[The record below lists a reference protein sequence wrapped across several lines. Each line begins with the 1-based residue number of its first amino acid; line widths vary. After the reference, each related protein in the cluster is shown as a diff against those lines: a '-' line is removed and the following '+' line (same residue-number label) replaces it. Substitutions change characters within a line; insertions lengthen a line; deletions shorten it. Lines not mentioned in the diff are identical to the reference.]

1 MLKSVYRT
9 GIYARLSRDDGDK
22 AESNSIVSQKS
33 ICEEYIA
40 QHTELE
46 LCDTFVDDGY
56 SGVSFDRPNFRRMEQ
71 AIRDGKIDC
80 IVCKDLSRF
89 TRNYIEGGRYL
100 EKIFPQLGVR
110 FIAINDTYDTAT
122 GNPQSDSFII
132 PFKNLINDTYCKDIS
147 VKIRSNLDVKRRK
160 GEYVGA
166 FTPYGY
172 VKASD
177 DKSRLIVDEYAGE
190 IVRSIYTMYKDGLSI
205 GRIADR
211 LNSMGVLSPM
221 EYKLSQGSKYETLFK
236 SHEVALWSYMAV
248 RRILTSETYIGVLVQ
263 GKRGT
268 PNYKVRKIQDKDE
281 SEWVKVESAHEPLV
295 SYSDFTAVKEMLGR
309 DRRSA
314 SDEESASLFSGFLY
328 CGDCGQSMV
337 RKTVPSG
344 TKKYLYYICAASKR
358 RECSSHSI
366 SEKELERVVF
376 HALHDQIEIVLRLD
390 EALAYIDRL
399 PTADRRVFNYEAQ
412 IAKIEEEIE
421 RCQGLK
427 LRLYED
433 LSDGIIDKAEY
444 MEFRDTYTKT
454 IAQKKEALTRVQR
467 EYKDT
472 LATGI
477 AERNW
482 VTLFRQYEN
491 IDELNRR
498 VLMALVD
505 KIIVHENHVVEIFYK
520 YRDEYEQA
528 AAYAASFDD
537 ERKNVG

>member
-1 MLKSVYRT
+1 MLKNVYRT

-46 LCDTFVDDGY
+46 LCDTFTDDGY
-56 SGVSFDRPNFRRMEQ
+56 SGVSFDRPDFKRMEQ

-100 EKIFPQLGVR
+100 EKIFPQLGIR
-110 FIAINDTYDTAT
+110 FIAINDSYDTAT

-172 VKASD
+172 MKSPQ
-177 DKSRLIVDEYAGE
+177 DKSRLVIDEYAGE
-190 IVRSIYTMYKDGLSI
+190 IVRSIYTMYKDGMSI

-211 LNSMGVLSPM
+211 LNGMGVLSPM
-221 EYKLSQGSKYETLFK
+221 EYKLSQGSKYESLFK
-236 SHEVALWSYMAV
+236 SHEVARWSYMAV
-248 RRILTSETYIGVLVQ
+248 RRILTGETYIGVLVQ

-268 PNYKVRKIQDKDE
+268 PNYKVRKLQDKDE
-281 SEWVKVESAHEPLV
+281 SEWIKVENAHEPLV
-295 SYSDFTAVKEMLGR
+295 SYSDFMAVKDMLGR
-309 DRRSA
+309 DRRSNNDMEA
-314 SDEESASLFSGFLY
+314 LNLFSGFLY

-337 RKTVPSG
+337 RKTVPSKA
-344 TKKYLYYICAASKR
+344 KKYIYYVCAASKR
-358 RECSSHSI
+358 GECSTHSI

-376 HALHDQIEIVLRLD
+376 HALHDQIELVLKLD
-390 EALAYIDRL
+390 EMLDYISRL
-399 PTADRRVFNYEAQ
+399 PTADRKAFNYEAQ
-412 IAKIEEEIE
+412 ITKIEEEIE
-421 RCQGLK
+421 RCQSLK

-454 IAQKKEALTRVQR
+454 IAQKKDTLARVQR
-467 EYKDT
+467 EYRDT

-477 AERNW
+477 TERNW

-491 IDELNRR
+491 IEDLNRR

-505 KIIVHENHVVEIFYK
+505 KIIIYENHVVEICYK

-528 AAYAASFDD
+528 LAYAENYKDD
-537 ERKNVG
+537 FKAVV

>member
-40 QHTELE
+40 QHPELE
-46 LCDTFVDDGY
+46 LCDTFTDDGY
-56 SGVSFDRPNFRRMEQ
+56 SGVSFDRPDFRRMEQ
-71 AIRDGKIDC
+71 AIRDRKIDC

-110 FIAINDTYDTAT
+110 FIAINDSYDTAT

-172 VKASD
+172 MKSPQ
-177 DKSRLIVDEYAGE
+177 DKSRLVVDEYAGE
-190 IVRSIYTMYKDGLSI
+190 IVRSIYTMYKDGMSI

-221 EYKLSQGSKYETLFK
+221 EYKLSLGSKYESLFK
-236 SHEVALWSYMAV
+236 SHEVAQWSYMAV
-248 RRILTSETYIGVLVQ
+248 RRILTGDTYIGVLVQ

-268 PNYKVRKIQDKDE
+268 PNYKVRKLQNKDE
-281 SEWVKVESAHEPLV
+281 SEWIKVENAHEPLV
-295 SYSDFTAVKEMLGR
+295 SYSDFMAVKEMLGR
-309 DRRSA
+309 DRRSTGDMEA
-314 SDEESASLFSGFLY
+314 MNLFSGFLY
-328 CGDCGQSMV
+328 CGSCGQSMV
-337 RKTVPSG
+337 RKTVPSKA
-344 TKKYLYYICAASKR
+344 KKYIYYVCAASKR
-358 RECSSHSI
+358 GECSPHSI

-376 HALHDQIEIVLRLD
+376 HAIHDQIELVLKLD
-390 EALAYIDRL
+390 EALDYISRL
-399 PTADRRVFNYEAQ
+399 PTADRKAFNYEAQ

-421 RCQGLK
+421 RCQSLK

-433 LSDGIIDKAEY
+433 LSDGIIDKSEY

-454 IAQKKEALTRVQR
+454 IAQKKDTLVRVQR
-467 EYKDT
+467 EYRDT

-477 AERNW
+477 TERNW
-482 VTLFRQYEN
+482 VKLFRQYEN
-491 IDELNRR
+491 IEDLNRR

-505 KIIVHENHVVEIFYK
+505 KIIVHENHVVEICYK

-528 AAYAASFDD
+528 LAYAENYKDD
-537 ERKNVG
+537 LKAVV

>member
-1 MLKSVYRT
+1 MIFQCFQKYRYLT
-9 GIYARLSRDDGDK
+9 SA
-22 AESNSIVSQKS
+22 
-33 ICEEYIA
+33 
-40 QHTELE
+40 
-46 LCDTFVDDGY
+46 
-56 SGVSFDRPNFRRMEQ
+56 FDRPDFKRMEQ
-71 AIRDGKIDC
+71 AIRDGNIDC

-100 EKIFPQLGVR
+100 EKIFPQLGIR
-110 FIAINDTYDTAT
+110 FIAINDSYDTAT

-172 VKASD
+172 MKSPQ
-177 DKSRLIVDEYAGE
+177 DKSRLVIDEYAGE
-190 IVRSIYTMYKDGLSI
+190 IVRSIYTMYKDGMSI

-211 LNSMGVLSPM
+211 LNGMGVLSPM
-221 EYKLSQGSKYETLFK
+221 EYKLSQGSKYESLFK
-236 SHEVALWSYMAV
+236 SHEVARWSYMAV
-248 RRILTSETYIGVLVQ
+248 RRILTGETYIGVLVQ

-268 PNYKVRKIQDKDE
+268 PNYKVRKLQDKDE
-281 SEWVKVESAHEPLV
+281 SEWIKVENAHEPLV
-295 SYSDFTAVKEMLGR
+295 SYSDFMAVKDMLGR
-309 DRRSA
+309 DRRSNNDMEA
-314 SDEESASLFSGFLY
+314 LNLFSGFLY

-337 RKTVPSG
+337 RKTVPSKA
-344 TKKYLYYICAASKR
+344 KKYIYYVCAASKR
-358 RECSSHSI
+358 GECSTHSI

-376 HALHDQIEIVLRLD
+376 HALHDQIELVLKLD
-390 EALAYIDRL
+390 EMLDYISRL
-399 PTADRRVFNYEAQ
+399 PTADRKAFNYEAQ
-412 IAKIEEEIE
+412 ITKIEEEIE
-421 RCQGLK
+421 RCQSLK

-454 IAQKKEALTRVQR
+454 IAQKKDTLARVQR
-467 EYKDT
+467 EYRDT

-477 AERNW
+477 TERNW

-491 IDELNRR
+491 IEDLNRR

-505 KIIVHENHVVEIFYK
+505 KIIIYENHVVEICYK

-528 AAYAASFDD
+528 LAYAENYKDD
-537 ERKNVG
+537 FKAVV